1 MKIKVSEAEGG
12 VLDRL
17 VNMADGL
24 HGVLA
29 PVAYSSNWSF
39 GGPIIEREKI
49 DITYYPDKSHVDG
62 GVWLAEY
69 VTETQDIDQFGP
81 TPLIAAM
88 RCFVVSRLGEEVEIP
103 EELE

>member
-1 MKIKVSEAEGG
+1 MKMKTSELSGAA
-12 VLDRL
+12 LDWA

-39 GGPIIEREKI
+39 SGPIIEREGI
-49 DITYYPDKSHVDG
+49 GLDYYPDSGLWHAG
-62 GVWLAEY
+62 TCEGTVW
-69 VTETQDIDQFGP
+69 GMGR

-88 RCFVVSRLGEEVEIP
+88 RCYVISKLGDEVEIP
-103 EELE
+103 EELI